1 MGQNHLIQKYKLIEN
16 NAPRNK
22 AKECSLAKGVQLDFH
37 NAISWGNQLLAV
49 AAANFQ
55 LHRALR
61 WTGGAGRSSP
71 HFSGSRNQSPTLIC
85 CSFPNLWHAD
95 RHIGE
100 GKPCQEPAAAASLCC
115 KRKHVCSC
123 MRVCMGLDRERE
135 REDEVMIPTLN
146 PGQLTFPWRFLI
158 KANVCP
164 TKKASLGGWH
174 LISSKNTHR
183 HTSQIKA
190 IYYLLK
196 RLSGIHSPLSASL
209 WPKRPFLI
217 CLTGLYNA

>member
-1 MGQNHLIQKYKLIEN
+1 MFISQVYP
-16 NAPRNK
+16 APLCIMPYPGETSCWLCLLSWP
-22 AKECSLAKGVQLDFH
+22 AK
-37 NAISWGNQLLAV
+37 
-49 AAANFQ
+49 FQ

-61 WTGGAGRSSP
+61 WTQGAGRSPLTPQEEGTKAP
-71 HFSGSRNQSPTLIC
+71 HVFVAPFPTRDPQIGTLGKGGLARNQLLLLLRAVKESMC
-85 CSFPNLWHAD
+85 V
-95 RHIGE
+95 
-100 GKPCQEPAAAASLCC
+100 PAC
-115 KRKHVCSC
+115 VCAWAWT
-123 MRVCMGLDRERE
+123 E
-135 REDEVMIPTLN
+135 REDEVMIPSLN

-196 RLSGIHSPLSASL
+196 RLSGIHSPLLASL

-217 CLTGLYNA
+217 CLTGPHKA